1 MICPKCASIADHPSN
16 VNETVLHNNCTNPS
30 TCPCKHG
37 DTGGP
42 VEKLYDSILVDTEWV
57 RTRRTINYSKPETVQ

>member
-16 VNETVLHNNCTNPS
+16 VGSKLSHDSCVNRA

-37 DTGGP
+37 ETSGS
-42 VEKLYDSILVDTEWV
+42 VEKLYDGETVDIEWV
-57 RTRRTINYSKPETVQ
+57 RTRRTINYSKQGTVL